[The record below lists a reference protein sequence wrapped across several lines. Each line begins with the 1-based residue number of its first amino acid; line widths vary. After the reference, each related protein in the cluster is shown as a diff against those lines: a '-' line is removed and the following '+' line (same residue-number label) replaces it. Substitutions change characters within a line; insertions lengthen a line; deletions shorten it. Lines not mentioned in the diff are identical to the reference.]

1 MSSNRCLPDSRPG
14 HSVRERRAHIACTRC
29 RHLKKK
35 CRQGAGADCQ
45 RCDATGQECQY
56 LRVVDEMANNS
67 PPPAAEPII
76 LEPANIASPSQDDE
90 TYIMQQL
97 QSLYLDNFGASN
109 TNPQPPT
116 PETSYFSNDIQ
127 DTPSY
132 YYTSNIELF
141 IPNAQAGPSDPR
153 SASGASITYNQLEH
167 IDAKSYILRCSVCSA
182 GYRCVAHTPGSNYL

>member
-1 MSSNRCLPDSRPG
+1 MNSNRCLPDSRLG

-45 RCDATGQECQY
+45 RCNATGHECQY
-56 LRVVDEMANNS
+56 LRVVDEISQMANNS

-76 LEPANIASPSQDDE
+76 LDHTNIAPPSQDNE

-97 QSLYLDNFGASN
+97 ESLYLDIFG
-109 TNPQPPT
+109 TNPQPP
-116 PETSYFSNDIQ
+116 ETSYLSNNIE
-127 DTPSY
+127 DTSSY
-132 YYTSNIELF
+132 HYTPNIELF

-153 SASGASITYNQLEH
+153 SASGVSITYNQY
-167 IDAKSYILRCSVCSA
+167 IDARSYILRCSVCAA
-182 GYRCVAHTPGSNYL
+182 GHRCVAHTPGSNYL